1 MGRGLQS
8 VTINY
13 FMFLSVEETYFHI
26 LQASMWT
33 DIAAEKNKTFM
44 LKKPHSYIEKS
55 KHYNHTRTK
64 IYSSY
69 EKNR

>member
-8 VTINY
+8 VIINY

-33 DIAAEKNKTFM
+33 DIAAEKNKTFI
-44 LKKPHSYIEKS
+44 LKKTP
-55 KHYNHTRTK
+55 
-64 IYSSY
+64 
-69 EKNR
+69 